1 MLEDSDDEF
10 EMPFKD
16 ANDLMS
22 IFENLEEKNLFLI
35 QQGQENEQQ
44 IEEKKREFALQKKKA
59 ETEFGNLENREREM
73 QTRTD
78 KTMQEFQTLKA
89 ETLDET
95 SKTISP

>member
-1 MLEDSDDEF
+1 
-10 EMPFKD
+10 
-16 ANDLMS
+16 MS

-44 IEEKKREFALQKKKA
+44 IEEKRREFAAQKKKA
-59 ETEFGNLENREREM
+59 EIEFGNLENREREM

-78 KTMQEFQTLKA
+78 KTMVEFQNLKA

-95 SKTISP
+95 SKTITP